1 MKRIGLLL
9 IFFIFPCLIF
19 TESRDWDVFF
29 NERLSYS
36 LTASLNDIEFKKI
49 ELLEYKEKTK
59 WIPSLSFDFPKLF
72 AWKNIPVEL
81 SGANS
86 LIKTK
91 YIDVFNGKYSLV
103 LNQALPSAGNILFS
117 FNFNYEYLL
126 QSKEFKQIPSFTIQ
140 LSQPITK
147 YSFGFVNE
155 AKKISFLKK
164 SVKEKRFALYAD
176 FIKTFLKSALNI
188 EVLNAESAYLKNKYL
203 YAAEQYSTAEIEF
216 KKERLKLDALLQ
228 IKQKM
233 IEAKQEYGLNLNSLN
248 RSKEEFV
255 LNYNYEYSLMNEE
268 DMSSLLEFLENVFLD
283 SYIFDIQNTEYEIF
297 LLNAEKEQAY
307 IKNAPRFNI
316 GFSHTPNTLKTRF
329 SSYTASWQNLKQTEW
344 LPELFISFSW
354 TPDYTFTQKKE
365 IDLIDLKISYAKNKL
380 KTLKEKKEIKNK
392 AKTLRIKNLK
402 EDLHILSENL
412 NLYLELNEEYKKLY
426 KDGVITNLSLLEYT
440 VTPSRQKLL
449 KLKKLKDLIF
459 EIF

>member
-1 MKRIGLLL
+1 MKRIGLILLFL
-9 IFFIFPCLIF
+9 IFPYLLF
-19 TESRDWDVFF
+19 TESRDWEEFF

-36 LTASLNDIEFKKI
+36 LSASLNDIELKKI

-81 SGANS
+81 TNTNS
-86 LIKTK
+86 LIKKK
-91 YIDVFNGKYSLV
+91 YADVFSGKYSLL

-117 FNFNYEYLL
+117 FNFNYENLL
-126 QSKEFKQIPSFTIQ
+126 QSKEFKHTPSFAIQ
-140 LSQPITK
+140 FTQPITK
-147 YSFGFVNE
+147 YSFGFLNE
-155 AKKISFLKK
+155 AKKINFLKS

-188 EVLNAESAYLKNKYL
+188 EVLSAESEYLKNNYL
-203 YAAEQYSTAEIEF
+203 YAAEQYSAAEAEF
-216 KKERLKLDALLQ
+216 KKERFKKSELLKV
-228 IKQKM
+228 KQKM
-233 IEAKQEYGLNLNSLN
+233 IEAKQEYDLNLNSLN
-248 RSKEEFV
+248 RLKEEFV
-255 LNYNYEYSLMNEE
+255 LNYNYEYSLMNEK
-268 DMSSLLEFLENVFLD
+268 DSSSLIDFLETVFFD
-283 SYIFDIQNTEYEIF
+283 SYIFDVQNTEYEIF
-297 LLNAEKEQAY
+297 LLNAEKEQAH
-307 IKNAPRFNI
+307 IKNAPRFSI
-316 GFSHTPNTLKTRF
+316 GFSVEPNTLKNRLH
-329 SSYTASWQNLKQTEW
+329 SYTSSWQSLKKTEW

-426 KDGVITNLSLLEYT
+426 KDGVITNLNLLEYT
-440 VTPSRQKLL
+440 VSHYHQKLL